1 MKNIFYLI
9 VLSSTF
15 LISCG
20 AETEQEK
27 EAAKD
32 VLEVIKALPNLQK
45 EVKKHEDAMSAKEF
59 TGEFNAVIDGEE
71 LNLSE
76 WSAQRT
82 SIVYNDN
89 SIFIVACADAKCGKI
104 VEVRISHPNLY
115 SINTPLDF
123 GPSMFEPINDNFI
136 HIAYKDRGNS
146 NVQTFSGS
154 MELLEFG
161 DENIKL
167 SFDGTGP
174 QMNAEG
180 SKDVSLKI
188 ELDLMYNFISQDE
201 RSNK

>member
-1 MKNIFYLI
+1 MKKTFYLI
-9 VLSSTF
+9 LLSSTL

-32 VLEVIKALPNLQK
+32 VLEIIKDLPKIQR
-45 EVKKHEDAMSAKEF
+45 EVKEYDAELSSREF
-59 TGEFNAVIDGEE
+59 SGEFNAVIDGEE
-71 LNLSE
+71 LNISE
-76 WSAQRT
+76 WNTQRT
-82 SIVYNDN
+82 SIVYNEN
-89 SIFIVACADAKCGKI
+89 SVFIVACADAKCGKI

-115 SINTPLDF
+115 SISVPSNF
-123 GPSMFEPINDNFI
+123 GPSMFEPIDDSFI

-154 MELLEFG
+154 MKLLEFG

-188 ELDLMYNFISQDE
+188 DLDLMYNFISQDE
-201 RSNK
+201 RSTN